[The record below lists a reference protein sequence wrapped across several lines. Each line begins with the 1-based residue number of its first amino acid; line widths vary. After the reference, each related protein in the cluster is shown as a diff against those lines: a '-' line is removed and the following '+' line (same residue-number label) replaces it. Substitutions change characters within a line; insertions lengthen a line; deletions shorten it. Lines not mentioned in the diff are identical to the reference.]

1 MNYLAHIYLS
11 GEDEKTLVGNFIG
24 DYVKGKNFEKYPD
37 KIQVGILLHRQI
49 DTFTDMHPKFIEAK
63 RKLRDD
69 FGLYSGIIVDFF
81 YDHFLAANWNVYS
94 DVTLR
99 SFSKRA
105 HAILL
110 SNFLNLPARVQGF
123 LPFLI
128 QNRRLESYATVDGI
142 IQSIEIMSK
151 YTSLPTKSEIARHN
165 LIQHYDFLFGS
176 FIDFMEDMIAFV
188 TSYHQIIIQK
198 PDAV

>member
-1 MNYLAHIYLS
+1 MNYLGHIYLS
-11 GEDEKTLVGNFIG
+11 GENEKVLVGNFIG
-24 DYVKGKNFEKYPD
+24 DYVKGKNLEKFPE
-37 KIQVGILLHRQI
+37 KIQFGILLHRQI
-49 DTFTDMHPKFIEAK
+49 DSFTDTHPKFIEAK
-63 RKLRDD
+63 RKFRDD

-81 YDHFLAANWNVYS
+81 YDHFLAANWNMFS

-99 SFSKRA
+99 SFSKRT

-110 SNFLNLPARVQGF
+110 SNFINLPTRVQGF

-165 LIQHYDFLFGS
+165 LIQHYDFLSENFM
-176 FIDFMEDMIAFV
+176 DFMEDMIDFV
-188 TSYHQIIIQK
+188 SSAHQIKIQK

>member
-11 GEDEKTLVGNFIG
+11 GENEKTLVGNFIG
-24 DYVKGKNFEKYPD
+24 DYVKGKNFKKYPD

-49 DTFTDMHPKFIEAK
+49 DTFTDAHPKFIEAK
-63 RKLRDD
+63 RKLRED
-69 FGLYSGIIVDFF
+69 FGLYSGIIVDLF
-81 YDHFLAANWNVYS
+81 YDHFLAANWNIFS
-94 DVTLR
+94 DVTLS

-110 SNFLNLPARVQGF
+110 SNFFNLPGPVQGF

-151 YTSLPTKSEIARHN
+151 YTSLPTKSEMARHN
-165 LIQHYDFLFGS
+165 LIQHYDFLFDN
-176 FIDFMEDMIAFV
+176 FMDFMEDMIAFV
-188 TSYHQIIIQK
+188 SSYHQIKIQK